1 VSNIQKLLVLLLLLQ
16 SLGIISKNINKN
28 VMIKDFINGLR
39 KSFSGKDYLRDIN
52 QCTKCGKPSFFAKCL
67 LCETEDEFRG
77 FGLE

>member
-1 VSNIQKLLVLLLLLQ
+1 
-16 SLGIISKNINKN
+16 
-28 VMIKDFINGLR
+28 MIKDFINGLR